1 MRTTLI
7 ALSLGIAALGGCA
20 TTQQQELAA
29 YGGYGNHL
37 AIGELE
43 QERLAIEAVR
53 QLASIY
59 APAQTRLELKQ
70 PTPDAFGLTLV
81 KELRDRGYAVLEY
94 APKPPTENGE
104 PANKPTPSDF
114 QALRYVLDKAGA
126 DFYRLT
132 IAVGGESIT
141 RPYVDQE
148 GVCVPA
154 GYWAHKVSNRR

>member
-20 TTQQQELAA
+20 PTQQQELAA

-59 APAQTRLELKQ
+59 APAKTRLELKQ

-81 KELRDRGYAVLEY
+81 KELRDRGYAIPDGHFGGKFGAIECRRKTASEDSSRPSFGTHV
-94 APKPPTENGE
+94 TEHNNIFFLDLALAERFDGFVFAVKDIR
-104 PANKPTPSDF
+104 PAVERVDAF
-114 QALRYVLDKAGA
+114 RYRG
-126 DFYRLT
+126 
-132 IAVGGESIT
+132 
-141 RPYVDQE
+141 
-148 GVCVPA
+148 
-154 GYWAHKVSNRR
+154 